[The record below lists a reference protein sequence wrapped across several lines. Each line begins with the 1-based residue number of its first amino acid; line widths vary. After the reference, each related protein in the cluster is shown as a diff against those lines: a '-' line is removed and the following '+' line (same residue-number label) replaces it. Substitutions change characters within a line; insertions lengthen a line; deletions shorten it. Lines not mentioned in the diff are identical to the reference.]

1 MSHHL
6 YDFPPQEFG
15 PPPGFLMPLNLAGNA
30 AQQDWIPPPAP
41 LATNFG
47 AIDLNDEVFF
57 PTSHSAYTTD
67 LWTTSVG
74 GHAKNPGNDNGSN
87 NHGSTNNDIAGLGTG
102 NAGITNHD
110 SLVGIPTI
118 NSYNKF
124 NPSTTTPH
132 NINTNDKYNTLGS
145 SHTNTSVAGLGMEL
159 HDAGLSP
166 SNPPQSNR
174 SSIASI
180 ASIGSI
186 VPASAGGPGSVHVDS
201 LSPDLSLSTL
211 MRYPP
216 PPETRF
222 VPPGRMQIG
231 SQLPSDSRI
240 PYTYEELR
248 TRTINPRQLFG
259 AGTLAGPTS
268 GHASGS
274 VSGSS
279 LGTPL
284 LRYILPLLVLLPA
297 LSLAF
302 QAAMND
308 GLYSMKDADVRGGH
322 GAGAGGAGG
331 ARVQIAM
338 DDDDEN
344 DDIDIDD
351 ATVGA
356 SRVNNLAPARPPA
369 AFAMNDE
376 CVSAITYWLNTT
388 ENIFADKAGSHGDA
402 HVIANPTGVAK
413 PGWRRRN
420 SIQVLPA
427 LVSISGGAGVAGIA
441 PASSSNSNSSSNSKL
456 VLKRRRW
463 TSVASIPE
471 DGQGADA
478 YALPDDESVAPP
490 AVGKAAIEEPAIPN
504 VADQDDFSYGPRLST
519 RQPPAAILDD
529 DDLPKP
535 FPCPEC
541 DKQFKRLEHLKR
553 HIRSVHLNIRPFHCK
568 YCEKKF
574 LRLDNLAQ
582 HLKTHFKVNANG
594 TTLIVYGNPN
604 PHLRGG
610 RKKSISE
617 D

>member
-15 PPPGFLMPLNLAGNA
+15 PPPGFLMPLNLAGNS

-67 LWTTSVG
+67 LWTTSLL
-74 GHAKNPGNDNGSN
+74 GHTKNQGNDNASSTN
-87 NHGSTNNDIAGLGTG
+87 NNNNNSHGSTNNDIAVLSTG
-102 NAGITNHD
+102 NSGNFNGTT
-110 SLVGIPTI
+110 VGNPTI
-118 NSYNKF
+118 NNYNKF
-124 NPSTTTPH
+124 SSTH

-145 SHTNTSVAGLGMEL
+145 SHTNISVGALGMGL

-186 VPASAGGPGSVHVDS
+186 VPATADAPGSGHVDS

-222 VPPGRMQIG
+222 VPPGRLLVG

-259 AGTLAGPTS
+259 AGGLAGPTS

-308 GLYSMKDADVRGGH
+308 GLYSVKDAEIRGG
-322 GAGAGGAGG
+322 GGASGASGG
-331 ARVQIAM
+331 ARIQIALP
-338 DDDDEN
+338 DDEN
-344 DDIDIDD
+344 DDIDIEDG
-351 ATVGA
+351 TVD
-356 SRVNNLAPARPPA
+356 SPRVNNLAPARPPA

-388 ENIFADKAGSHGDA
+388 ENIFADKAGSHADA
-402 HVIANPTGVAK
+402 RVIANPTGVAK

-427 LVSISGGAGVAGIA
+427 LVSISGGASVAGVP
-441 PASSSNSNSSSNSKL
+441 PATSNSKL

-471 DGQGADA
+471 DGQGGDA
-478 YALPDDESVAPP
+478 YALPDDESVAAP
-490 AVGKAAIEEPAIPN
+490 AVDAAAIEEPVAPN
-504 VADQDDFSYGPRLST
+504 VADHDEFSYGPRLST
-519 RQPPAAILDD
+519 RQPPPAAILDD